1 MKFTEFKHLPV
12 VVLVA
17 VGLALAG
24 CGGGGSDST
33 PAASNGDVTPDPA
46 IAERRAIS
54 TAIETAQNAVNAV
67 DNDSTD
73 AQVSA
78 AERAVADAR
87 SAITAAANVPEQER
101 AANTRTVNTLATQL
115 SGAKSARKTAMD
127 DADEMKRK
135 ATTATAKA
143 LRAAIMAGEDG
154 ATISADQDW
163 RETIPV
169 LSTGDD
175 ATIAIPLKKGDSP
188 GSLGSWSGQDYAG
201 MIGSGDAKTTGMTRV
216 YSNPGATKNIL
227 FISEA
232 GESIH
237 GWSAATG
244 APAGDYTVVTTS
256 ASQQM
261 AVGGFPTTGTKTYD
275 EDDTVDGSFMGAPGT
290 YKCTADAGC
299 SAIAG
304 TDSIN
309 LGDGWTFTPSSGA
322 MVQMRDA
329 SYLQF
334 GWWIRKD
341 KDGPTHAGVI
351 YGSGGTTALTAT
363 TSTTIDSTA
372 LVGPAKYVGKAAGKF
387 AISDALRP
395 AYDNAGHF
403 TADAELNADFKPT
416 GSTLDGI
423 IDNFRLN
430 DGSDDPGWSVEL
442 QKAPFNATG
451 STFGTATDST
461 GGDRTVW
468 TIDGNKGASSGSW
481 EAQMFDEAVGPAN
494 DDSNVPTSVVGS
506 FSSNHQRT
514 HEMVGAFGATKT
526 EE

>member
-1 MKFTEFKHLPV
+1 
-12 VVLVA
+12 
-17 VGLALAG
+17 
-24 CGGGGSDST
+24 
-33 PAASNGDVTPDPA
+33 
-46 IAERRAIS
+46 
-54 TAIETAQNAVNAV
+54 
-67 DNDSTD
+67 
-73 AQVSA
+73 
-78 AERAVADAR
+78 
-87 SAITAAANVPEQER
+87 
-101 AANTRTVNTLATQL
+101 
-115 SGAKSARKTAMD
+115 
-127 DADEMKRK
+127 
-135 ATTATAKA
+135 
-143 LRAAIMAGEDG
+143 
-154 ATISADQDW
+154 
-163 RETIPV
+163 
-169 LSTGDD
+169 
-175 ATIAIPLKKGDSP
+175 
-188 GSLGSWSGQDYAG
+188 
-201 MIGSGDAKTTGMTRV
+201 
-216 YSNPGATKNIL
+216 
-227 FISEA
+227 
-232 GESIH
+232 
-237 GWSAATG
+237 
-244 APAGDYTVVTTS
+244 
-256 ASQQM
+256 
-261 AVGGFPTTGTKTYD
+261 
-275 EDDTVDGSFMGAPGT
+275 
-290 YKCTADAGC
+290 
-299 SAIAG
+299 
-304 TDSIN
+304 
-309 LGDGWTFTPSSGA
+309 

-451 STFGTATDST
+451 STFGTATTST
-461 GGDRTVW
+461 GDRTVW